1 LEEVQ
6 NGAAV
11 RTYTYGLQRISE
23 SQMVSGTWTTSF
35 YGYDGAGSVRQL
47 TNVLGAVTDEYEYDA
62 FGNSFTKTGTTPNNY
77 LYRGEQF
84 DSDLGLYY
92 LRARY
97 YNPQTGRFLSRDPED
112 GNPTDPASLH
122 KYLYANGD
130 PINGIDPMGRET
142 MLEYLRS
149 IRRPI
154 IYAIVGG
161 LVARPL
167 ANILGWIS
175 EKIDILLGPDLHDA
189 GKGEAGYDDSGSD
202 SGDSSGDSSGP

>member
-1 LEEVQ
+1 MESTQIQALYEPPP
-6 NGAAV
+6 AAMPQLSEKPRQGFETRKTAGKPGSNSCNFTV
-11 RTYTYGLQRISE
+11 TLGLQATVVENGVR
-23 SQMVSGTWTTSF
+23 GTYS
-35 YGYDGAGSVRQL
+35 
-47 TNVLGAVTDEYEYDA
+47 
-62 FGNSFTKTGTTPNNY
+62 
-77 LYRGEQF
+77 
-84 DSDLGLYY
+84 
-92 LRARY
+92 ARY